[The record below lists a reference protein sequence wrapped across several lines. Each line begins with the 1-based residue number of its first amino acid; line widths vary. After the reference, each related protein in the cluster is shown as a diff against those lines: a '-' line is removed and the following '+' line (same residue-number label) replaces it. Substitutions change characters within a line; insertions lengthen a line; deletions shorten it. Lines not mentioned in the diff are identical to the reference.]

1 LTPAGPA
8 DAHRPDADPGASLPD
23 VLAPL
28 AAAPARSAMFLDFD
42 GTLSA
47 IVADPRD
54 ARPLPEVPG
63 LLSDLAEEFQLVA
76 VISGRPTSFLAEA
89 LGQPDGVTL
98 AGLYGLERALQGP
111 EHDAWADVID
121 EVVAQ
126 AEASAPPGIY
136 VEPKGLTVTLHWRH
150 APEQKEWVVAFANRA
165 AARHDLLVHEGR
177 HEREL
182 RPPLHVDKG
191 TVVRSLAEERAGRLD
206 NAAAFGDDIGDLPAF
221 GAVTGL
227 TKPDGTSIYSVR
239 VAAVDTESPQ
249 QVADAA
255 DLIVAGA
262 TGAVALLGALR
273 DAAHGAAPT
282 SAPPSPSPPKP
293 SQP

>member
-1 LTPAGPA
+1 LTSAGPA
-8 DAHRPDADPGASLPD
+8 DPDPGTLLPD
-23 VLAPL
+23 ELVPL
-28 AAAPARSAMFLDFD
+28 AAAPSRTALFLDFD

-63 LLSDLAEEFQLVA
+63 LLSDLAKDFELVA
-76 VISGRPTSFLAEA
+76 VISGRPTSFLAET
-89 LGQPDGVTL
+89 LGRPAGVTL

-111 EHDAWADVID
+111 EHDSWADVID

-126 AEASAPPGIY
+126 AEATAPSGIY

-150 APEQKEWVVAFANRA
+150 APAQKEWVVAFAERA
-165 AARHDLLVHEGR
+165 AAQHDLLVHQGR

-191 TVVRSLAEERAGRLD
+191 TVVRSLAEELAGRLD

-221 GAVTGL
+221 AAVTGL
-227 TKPDGTSIYSVR
+227 TKADGTPLYSVR

-249 QVADAA
+249 EVADAA
-255 DLIVAGA
+255 DLTVTGA
-262 TGAVALLGALR
+262 TGAVALLRALS
-273 DAAHGAAPT
+273 DAAHGE
-282 SAPPSPSPPKP
+282 APPPTPSV
-293 SQP
+293 QP

>member
-1 LTPAGPA
+1 LTPADPA
-8 DAHRPDADPGASLPD
+8 DSHSTNVEAGAPLPDA
-23 VLAPL
+23 LAPM
-28 AAAPARSAMFLDFD
+28 AAAPTRTALFLDFD

-54 ARPLPEVPG
+54 ARPLPGVPA
-63 LLSDLAEEFQLVA
+63 LLSVLAEEFELVA
-76 VISGRPTSFLAEA
+76 VVSGRPTSFLSEA
-89 LGQPDGVTL
+89 LGSPSGVTL

-121 EVVAQ
+121 DIVRQ
-126 AEASAPPGIY
+126 AEATAPPGVY

-150 APEQKEWVVAFANRA
+150 APAQKNWVLEFAEDAAANRN
-165 AARHDLLVHEGR
+165 LMVHEGR

-182 RPPLHVDKG
+182 RPPLQVDKG
-191 TVVRSLAEERAGRLD
+191 TVVHSLAAEQAGRLD

-221 GAVTGL
+221 KALGEL
-227 TKPDGTSIYSVR
+227 TKPDGTSLYTVR
-239 VAAVDTESPQ
+239 VAAVDTESPR

-262 TGAVALLGALR
+262 DGAVALLAALA
-273 DAAHGAAPT
+273 DAAHG
-282 SAPPSPSPPKP
+282 SASASALA
-293 SQP
+293 QP

>member
-1 LTPAGPA
+1 MTSAGPA
-8 DAHRPDADPGASLPD
+8 DADPGTLLPD
-23 VLAPL
+23 ELAPL
-28 AAAPARSAMFLDFD
+28 AAAPSRTALFLDFD

-63 LLSDLAEEFQLVA
+63 LLSDLAKDFELVA
-76 VISGRPTSFLAEA
+76 VISGRPTSFLAET
-89 LGQPDGVTL
+89 LGTPSGVTL

-111 EHDAWADVID
+111 EHDSWADVID

-126 AEASAPPGIY
+126 AEATAPPGIY

-150 APEQKEWVVAFANRA
+150 APAQKEWVVAFAERA
-165 AARHDLLVHEGR
+165 AAQHDLLVHQGR

-221 GAVTGL
+221 AAVTGL
-227 TKPDGTSIYSVR
+227 SKADGTPLYSVR

-249 QVADAA
+249 EVADAA
-255 DLIVAGA
+255 DVIVPGA
-262 TGAVALLGALR
+262 TGAVALLRALS
-273 DAAHGAAPT
+273 DAAHGAAP
-282 SAPPSPSPPKP
+282 PPTPFV
-293 SQP
+293 QP

>member
-8 DAHRPDADPGASLPD
+8 DAQRLDAQHGAPLPD

-28 AAAPARSAMFLDFD
+28 AAAPTRTALFLDFD
-42 GTLSA
+42 GTLSS

-54 ARPLPEVPG
+54 ARPLPEVPA
-63 LLSDLAEEFQLVA
+63 LLSQLAKEFELVA
-76 VISGRPTSFLAEA
+76 VISGRPTAFLAGA
-89 LGQPDGVTL
+89 LGSPAGVTL

-111 EHDAWADVID
+111 EHDSWSDVID
-121 EVVAQ
+121 EVVRD
-126 AEASAPPGIY
+126 AEATAPPGIY

-150 APEQKEWVVAFANRA
+150 APAQKEWVTSFAERA
-165 AARHDLLVHEGR
+165 AAEHDLLVHQGR

-182 RPPLHVDKG
+182 RPPLEVDKG
-191 TVVRSLAEERAGRLD
+191 TVVRSLAAEKAGHLD

-221 GAVTGL
+221 EAVTEL
-227 TKPDGTSIYSVR
+227 TKPDGTPLYTVR

-255 DLIVAGA
+255 DLTVSGA
-262 TGAVALLGALR
+262 TGAVALLAALR
-273 DAAHGAAPT
+273 DAADGAP
-282 SAPPSPSPPKP
+282 SAPAS